1 MNSLAKL
8 SKLQIKFVE
17 FLSNKYQHRSYH
29 TLFLNV
35 SHKLPSRI
43 LGCNIIFMYYPNVIH

>member
-17 FLSNKYQHRSYH
+17 FLSNKLYK
-29 TLFLNV
+29 LNLEDIMT
-35 SHKLPSRI
+35 SCLKENKNNLEDD
-43 LGCNIIFMYYPNVIH
+43 